1 MLDTQAIACYS
12 NIIQARE
19 HSFLSPVFSFSRKFM
34 TLALKVET
42 RNKVN
47 AMCAFAQPYLSQMLE
62 KYMGKKIVKF
72 TPYSGFTTA
81 LKKEIQEFQDKLAK
95 DKFRL
100 VFTFNFSSV
109 SCEIDTT
116 YRVDGSSVEY
126 VKQYFFICDFDA
138 NTGVL
143 TKKYDSNIFRTDYT
157 EEEVTSVRKQI
168 DELEK
173 QVSDLKSQI
182 REFIR

>member
-1 MLDTQAIACYS
+1 
-12 NIIQARE
+12 
-19 HSFLSPVFSFSRKFM
+19 M

-47 AMCAFAQPYLSQMLE
+47 AMCAFAQPYLGQMLE

-72 TPYSGFTTA
+72 TPYTGFTAA
-81 LKKEIQEFQDKLAK
+81 LKKEILEFQDKLAK
-95 DKFRL
+95 DKFRA
-100 VFTFNFSSV
+100 VFTFNYSSI

-116 YRVDGSSVEY
+116 YSVGSYCVDY
-126 VKQYFFICDFDA
+126 VKQYFFVCDFVA

-143 TKKYDSNIFRTDYT
+143 TKKYSSNVFRTDYT
-157 EEEVTSVRKQI
+157 EGEVAAVRKQI
-168 DELEK
+168 DELER

>member
-1 MLDTQAIACYS
+1 MLDTQAIACY
-12 NIIQARE
+12 NDIIQARE

-42 RNKVN
+42 RNKLN
-47 AMCAFAQPYLSQMLE
+47 AMCAFAQPYLGQMLE

-72 TPYSGFTTA
+72 TPYSGFTAA

-95 DKFRL
+95 EKFRA
-100 VFTFNFSSV
+100 VFTFNYSSI

-116 YRVDGSSVEY
+116 YRVDDCSVEY
-126 VKQYFFICDFDA
+126 VKQHFFVCDFDA
-138 NTGVL
+138 NTGIL
-143 TKKYDSNIFRTDYT
+143 ARKYNSNVFRTDYT
-157 EEEVTSVRKQI
+157 EQEIISVRKQI
-168 DELEK
+168 DELER
-173 QVSDLKSQI
+173 QVSNLKSQI

>member
-1 MLDTQAIACYS
+1 
-12 NIIQARE
+12 
-19 HSFLSPVFSFSRKFM
+19 M

-47 AMCAFAQPYLSQMLE
+47 AMCAFAQPYLGQMLE

-72 TPYSGFTTA
+72 TPYRGFTAA
-81 LKKEIQEFQDKLAK
+81 LKKEVNEFQDKLAK
-95 DKFRL
+95 QKFR
-100 VFTFNFSSV
+100 VTFTFTYSSI

-116 YRVDGSSVEY
+116 YRIDNSSVEY

-138 NTGVL
+138 DTGIL
-143 TKKYDSNIFRTDYT
+143 TGKYNANAFRTDYT
-157 EEEVTSVRKQI
+157 EQEIVSVRKQI
-168 DELEK
+168 DELER

-182 REFIR
+182 REFR